1 MKEFVGINASR
12 EFKFDGDTIHAKTV
26 HHDDS
31 ALDINENIRLD
42 GMLDKKKFGLH
53 DDEDV
58 RMVISCPD
66 GLQWSIFKKKFYETY
81 KKLMSPDEVLRMSGA
96 RELQIL
102 HPSWVVQSR
111 L

>member
-1 MKEFVGINASR
+1 MKEAVGTNAIR
-12 EFKFDGDTIHAKTV
+12 EFKFDGSTVHAKTIFNDEKSLSV
-26 HHDDS
+26 
-31 ALDINENIRLD
+31 NNNIRLD

-66 GLQWSIFKKKFYETY
+66 GLQWSIFKKKHFDTY
-81 KKLMSPDEVLRMSGA
+81 KKLMSFDEVLRMEGA

-102 HPSWVVQSR
+102 HPAWVVQSR
-111 L
+111 I

>member
-1 MKEFVGINASR
+1 MKEVSGFNSVR
-12 EFKFDGDTIHAKTV
+12 EFKFDGSVLHAKTV
-26 HHDDS
+26 FNDKKS
-31 ALDINENIRLD
+31 LDRNEDIRLD
-42 GMLDKKKFGLH
+42 GMLDKKKLGLH

-66 GLQWSIFKKKFYETY
+66 GLQWSIFKKKHFETY
-81 KKLMSPDEVLRMSGA
+81 KKILSTDEKERMQGA

-102 HPSWVVQSR
+102 HPAWVVQSR